1 MKKSTKTRG
10 FMTTRILTTG
20 LAIGVGL
27 MLLWPMS
34 AEASSLT
41 DVTAEDWYHSDVTYL
56 TEKRIVNGYSDG
68 TFRPDNQVQVDAFIK
83 MMLTAMGHSLE
94 NGTTYWAST
103 YIDKALATG
112 LIKEGEFARYD
123 RPISRGEMA
132 MIGARGFEQVA
143 TIGPYRHYAWQIE
156 DMADI
161 PEAQKNSVM
170 IAMSEGLI
178 TGFGDYTFK
187 ASAMVTRA
195 QAATVIARVLDESR
209 RKKNNVFEAKMAKL
223 DKEKSAM
230 TDRTK
235 KMFAQV
241 DAGASFF
248 AGHPIGIGGKEDAY
262 KLLNWASDK
271 LDGYLKVIE
280 GFDLSDEPEQFFDA
294 QGISWHMR
302 QKTGHQQFKAKED
315 GQDIVVD
322 RLEDVAQLIM
332 THEGSGLSFEIERHL
347 NGQLFYVE
355 VVNPAENL
363 RIGYLFNLEKE
374 AKYEIIREIDAEGQT
389 LFEVILK
396 NNITVYSDK
405 NTGAMYKYVNPT
417 KSEYEVPKGEQSEIY
432 VQVDGVTIYSDVV
445 EGKLTGRGY
454 KKTKDGEVYIGDFV
468 DSNLTGQGV
477 LFFKNGIVLE
487 GEFDRF
493 VPTVRKSVFTGPK
506 GDLEELTAEM
516 ERVIEQEIQPNMTR
530 LEKIRAIHDYLV
542 RHVTYAE
549 DTVED
554 DLADMDYN
562 NGYTAIME
570 GSSVCLGYA
579 QAMNLFMEMLG
590 IDSYI
595 VLGDTD
601 RDGQDDHAWNYIY
614 TGIHYRHVDVT
625 WDDPDSGNHVRHEY
639 LIKSD
644 SDIRSERHVSKILG
658 WDK

>member
-1 MKKSTKTRG
+1 MKKLTKTRD
-10 FMTTRILTTG
+10 FITTRIITTG

-27 MLLWPMS
+27 MLLWPIT
-34 AEASSLT
+34 AEAFSLT
-41 DVTAEDWYHSDVTYL
+41 DVTTQDWYHSDVTYL
-56 TEKRIVNGYSDG
+56 TEKGIVNGYSDG
-68 TFRPDNQVQVDAFIK
+68 TFRPENQVQVDAFIK
-83 MMLTAMGHSLE
+83 MMLTAMGHTLE
-94 NGTTYWAST
+94 NGQTYWAST
-103 YIDKALATG
+103 YIDKALAIG

-132 MIGARGFEQVA
+132 VIGARGFEQVA

-156 DMADI
+156 DMMDI

-209 RKKNNVFEAKMAKL
+209 RKKINVFEAKMAEL
-223 DKEKSAM
+223 DTKKSAM
-230 TDRTK
+230 TERTK
-235 KMFAQV
+235 KMFAQI

-248 AGHPIGIGGKEDAY
+248 AGDAIGIGGKEDAY
-262 KLLNWASDK
+262 KLLNWANDR
-271 LDGYLKVIE
+271 LDGYLKTIE
-280 GFDLSDEPEQFFDA
+280 SFELSDEPEQFFDA
-294 QGISWHMR
+294 QGTAWHMR
-302 QKTGHQQFKAKED
+302 QKTGHQQFKAEEE

-332 THEGSGLSFEIERHL
+332 THEASGLSFEIERHL

-355 VVNPAENL
+355 VINPAENL
-363 RIGYLFNLEKE
+363 RIGYLFNLEKD
-374 AKYEIIREIDAEGQT
+374 AKYEIIREIDAEGET
-389 LFEVILK
+389 LFETILK

-405 NTGAMYKYVNPT
+405 NTGDMYKYVNPT

-432 VQVDGVTIYSDVV
+432 VQVGGVTIYSDVV
-445 EGKLTGRGY
+445 AGKLTGRGY
-454 KKTKDGEVYIGDFV
+454 KRSQDGEVYIGDFV
-468 DSNLTGQGV
+468 DGSLTGQGV

-487 GEFDRF
+487 GEFDSF
-493 VPTVRKSVFTGPK
+493 VPTVRRSVFTGPK
-506 GDLEELTAEM
+506 GDLKELTAAM
-516 ERVIEQEIQPNMTR
+516 ERVIEQEIQPGMTR
-530 LEKIRAIHDYLV
+530 VEKITAIHDYLV
-542 RHVTYAE
+542 GHITYAE

-614 TGIHYRHVDVT
+614 TGISYSHVDVT
-625 WDDPDSGNHVRHEY
+625 WDDPDSGSHVRHEY
-639 LIKSD
+639 LMKSD
-644 SDIRSERHVSKILG
+644 GDIRSERAISKILG